1 MSNDLISRQ
10 AVIDILEK
18 EMFQAGKNLS
28 KSYLLADVKEQ
39 VENLERD
46 YDVEKVIEQLQKA
59 VTKVSFYSAGNGADD
74 RISIDEVIEIVRKGG
89 ID

>member
-1 MSNDLISRQ
+1 MSSDLISRQ

-18 EMFQAGKNLS
+18 EMFQAGKDLV

-39 VENLERD
+39 IENLERD

-59 VTKVSFYSAGNGADD
+59 VTKVSFYSVGDIED
-74 RISIDEVIEIVRKGG
+74 ERISFDEVTEIVRKGG
-89 ID
+89 IN

>member
-18 EMFQAGKNLS
+18 EMFQIEKNLS

-39 VENLERD
+39 VERLETD
-46 YDVEKVIEQLQKA
+46 YDIEKVVE
-59 VTKVSFYSAGNGADD
+59 
-74 RISIDEVIEIVRKGG
+74 
-89 ID
+89 

>member
-18 EMFQAGKNLS
+18 EMFQAGKDLV

-59 VTKVSFYSAGNGADD
+59 VTKVSFYSAGNVEDE
-74 RISIDEVIEIVRKGG
+74 RISFDEVTEIVRKGG

>member
-18 EMFQAGKNLS
+18 EMFQAGKDLS

-59 VTKVSFYSAGNGADD
+59 VTKVSFS
-74 RISIDEVIEIVRKGG
+74 GG
-89 ID
+89 K

>member
-1 MSNDLISRQ
+1 M
-10 AVIDILEK
+10 
-18 EMFQAGKNLS
+18 
-28 KSYLLADVKEQ
+28 KEQ

>member
-1 MSNDLISRQ
+1 MKKKCSKQ
-10 AVIDILEK
+10 EK
-18 EMFQAGKNLS
+18 IWS